1 MMAWYLAVARYTA
14 LAHALRATKGNR
26 QQAAKLL
33 GVQRTYLYLLLRQLS
48 NVVQHLASQKEI
60 PNGQTL

>member
-26 QQAAKLL
+26 RQAAKVL
-33 GVQRTYLYLLLRQLS
+33 GVHRNCVYLLLGQLD
-48 NVVQHLASQKEI
+48 
-60 PNGQTL
+60 G

>member
-1 MMAWYLAVARYTA
+1 MMAWYVAIARYTA

-33 GVQRTYLYLLLRQLS
+33 GVQRNTLFLLLRELR
-48 NVVQHLASQKEI
+48 
-60 PNGQTL
+60 